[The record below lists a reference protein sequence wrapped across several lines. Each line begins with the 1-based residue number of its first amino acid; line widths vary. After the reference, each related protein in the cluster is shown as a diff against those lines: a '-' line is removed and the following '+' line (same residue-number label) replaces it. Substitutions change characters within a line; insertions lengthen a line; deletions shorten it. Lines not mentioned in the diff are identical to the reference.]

1 MDKNIEKDESKYWR
15 EQTESLR
22 VEIESYRLHAKLCP
36 THFKNTDPWVRESAL
51 IAKQKQSDAF
61 EEAWKEGLGEISRLR
76 RIIAAAKNRLEHF
89 CECYDDPCEFH
100 RLVEK
105 D

>member
-1 MDKNIEKDESKYWR
+1 MDNSIEKDEEKY
-15 EQTESLR
+15 LR
-22 VEIESYRLHAKLCP
+22 DVNAALVDELEAHRRHAKLCP
-36 THFKNTDPWVRESAL
+36 QHFQNKDPWVRESEL
-51 IAKQKQSDAF
+51 IKKQKQSDAF

-76 RIIAAAKNRLEHF
+76 RIISAAKNRLERF